1 MLKIFYR
8 KKAQSFLE
16 YVALIAVITAA
27 LAAMYPY
34 MRRAINARLKEIQI
48 ELNESRR

>member
-1 MLKIFYR
+1 MLKMAAG

-16 YVALIAVITAA
+16 YVMLIIVVSAALIA
-27 LAAMYPY
+27 MYQY
-34 MRRAINARLKEIQI
+34 MQRSVNAKLKEVQM